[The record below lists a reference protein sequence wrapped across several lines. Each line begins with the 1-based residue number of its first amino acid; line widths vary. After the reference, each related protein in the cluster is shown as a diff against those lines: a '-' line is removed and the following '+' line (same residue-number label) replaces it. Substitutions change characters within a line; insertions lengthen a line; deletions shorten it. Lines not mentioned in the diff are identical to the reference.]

1 MSIDKET
8 WVWVIVQDPG
18 GEEMFLGQH
27 DEKNDVSFVPAFYE
41 KEDAKTCLN
50 LMSKDENIKYEVQA
64 IKYGLLEKYCTEN
77 GFVVFMCNAS
87 GEVLLKPMSD
97 PAQ

>member
-18 GEEMFLGQH
+18 GDEMFLGQH
-27 DEKNDVSFVPAFYE
+27 DEKTDVSFVPAFYE

-50 LMSKDENIKYEVQA
+50 LINKDENFKYEVQA

-77 GFVVFMCNAS
+77 EFVVFMCNAS
-87 GEVLLKPMSD
+87 GEIMLKPMNND
-97 PAQ
+97 Q